1 MKGNSSVSYVTYIL
15 NQGPSKIYQHSTICV
30 FSCRELTFELFR
42 GLYLVLEKPDP
53 NSMNYEAVLDLA
65 RENISKLHVH
75 FGASTWKK
83 GRRRKDI
90 FIEKLLKY
98 EFHSASNQ
106 VLKNKT
112 KLQLLRHN
120 GICHSVTCYRHQYTF
135 F

>member
-42 GLYLVLEKPDP
+42 GLYLVLEKRLEKR
-53 NSMNYEAVLDLA
+53 NLA
-65 RENISKLHVH
+65 RENISKLLVH

-106 VLKNKT
+106 VLKK
-112 KLQLLRHN
+112 
-120 GICHSVTCYRHQYTF
+120 
-135 F
+135 